1 MFYVFFTTA
10 AKSNFRKLGSN
21 VINSLGTPYDY
32 ASVMHYGEKYFSKN
46 GKPTIVTKKAGVSS
60 FIKEKILKLF
70 HLVSLKSSI

>member
-60 FIKEKILKLF
+60 LR
-70 HLVSLKSSI
+70 